1 VSRRA
6 DRQAGVAAVELL
18 LVTVGLLLF
27 LVGIM
32 AFGRLTQARTAL
44 SGVAREA
51 ARAAADARTAD
62 QAVDLGAEQARAT
75 AAGYG
80 LDPDRL
86 QVRVDPGGFARG
98 GTLAVTVR
106 YPVRLD
112 DLPSLRLL
120 PGAVTLSSRQ
130 VEPIDPYKS
139 R

>member
-1 VSRRA
+1 VTRPQ
-6 DRQAGVAAVELL
+6 RQRGAAAVELL
-18 LVTVGLLLF
+18 LVAVGLLAF
-27 LVGIM
+27 LAGIM
-32 AFGRLTQARTAL
+32 AFGRLTDARTAV

-51 ARAAADARTAD
+51 ARAAADARTPT
-62 QAVDLGAEQARAT
+62 QATRLGAERART
-75 AAGYG
+75 VAAGYG

-86 QVRVDPGGFARG
+86 QVTVDPHGFARG

-120 PGAVTLSSRQ
+120 PGTVTLTARQ
-130 VEPIDPYKS
+130 VEPVDPYKS